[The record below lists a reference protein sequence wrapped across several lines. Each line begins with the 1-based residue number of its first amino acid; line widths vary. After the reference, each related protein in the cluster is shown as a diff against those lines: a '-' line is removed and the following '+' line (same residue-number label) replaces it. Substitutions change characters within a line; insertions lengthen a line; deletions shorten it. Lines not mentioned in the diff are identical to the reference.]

1 MPILSPSVFF
11 YILNFQQMFA
21 LVFKLKKKKK
31 LQSGKNLSNY
41 IHALGST
48 HEKTDKVY
56 YLIKKNNGRMYSRQ
70 TTSEHAKC

>member
-1 MPILSPSVFF
+1 MSPSVFF

-31 LQSGKNLSNY
+31 KKLQSGKNLSNY

-48 HEKTDKVY
+48 YEKTDKIY
-56 YLIKKNNGRMYSRQ
+56 YLIKK
-70 TTSEHAKC
+70 K